1 MKCTQILSILFG
13 ILILRQTKSQRPKFT
28 QSSWTLQPNVVVVN
42 VDGSLVQHPLSCV
55 GPFSGEAEKWRRDD
69 DWVWR
74 RDGEENEE
82 ILWKMNGVP
91 RKRGN
96 NFLVNLEER
105 NGGGS
110 FTCHRLDDS
119 LLNQTMVLVNH
130 LDGQKRILEGSTR
143 TGYMKCSTSKHQPR
157 FHCSWNCTPSWV
169 GEVMFVQV
177 DVSCSVD
184 ATGKHWTCS
193 SALGDSDIVCSLDS
207 SGQSVSCEDRRY
219 CPYAEETD
227 RISLTVY
234 IRSNYLLEEY
244 SSRFYLSEIVKPDQ
258 VFIKKVNNSAIEWSH
273 PVSWNRPSSYF
284 PLTYQ
289 IKVITGK
296 QRKIGCTCD
305 PLSPRCKV
313 YNTESSQWLVK
324 GSAMVCIR
332 AQDSLCDSPWGDWKE
347 YRSVT
352 RLSGPH

>member
-55 GPFSGEAEKWRRDD
+55 DD

-130 LDGQKRILEGSTR
+130 LDGQKQQILTLLR
-143 TGYMKCSTSKHQPR
+143 KHQPR

-169 GEVMFVQV
+169 GEVMFVQAV
-177 DVSCSVD
+177 TRSSEVLTSCSVD

-296 QRKIGCTCD
+296 W
-305 PLSPRCKV
+305 KV
-313 YNTESSQWLVK
+313 DTVH
-324 GSAMVCIR
+324 
-332 AQDSLCDSPWGDWKE
+332 SLNG
-347 YRSVT
+347 
-352 RLSGPH
+352 